1 MKKRNIKKLKL
12 KESVKVA
19 LTVIVLFAIL
29 TGAMIIYTNKVKA
42 INDGKITVVNQNQ
55 MDR

>member
-1 MKKRNIKKLKL
+1 MKKKTIKKLKL

-19 LTVIVLFAIL
+19 LTVIISFAIL
-29 TGAMIIYTNKVKA
+29 TGAMIIYTNKVEA
-42 INDGKITVVNQNQ
+42 INNGEMVVVNQNQ

>member
-1 MKKRNIKKLKL
+1 MKKKTVKKLKL

-19 LTVIVLFAIL
+19 LTVIISFIVL
-29 TGAMIIYTNKVKA
+29 TGAMIIYTNRIEA
-42 INDGKITVVNQNQ
+42 INNGDMIVVNQNQ